1 MRGENP
7 DDGDN
12 VGAND
17 KLRWGPPIL
26 LFVLPAWTI
35 GTLPPNSVT
44 HLASLNKILHDWHV
58 LPKPLRMLDPDELTL
73 RVGAFRMGTSL
84 GYNPCTVGRPAQDI
98 FALLVRVLGARLLSI
113 LRSANITR
121 RKRGGRKDDEQS
133 RDWK

>member
-7 DDGDN
+7 NDGDN

-17 KLRWGPPIL
+17 KLRWGLPIL
-26 LFVLPAWTI
+26 LFVLLAWTI
-35 GTLPPNSVT
+35 GTLPPDYVT
-44 HLASLNKILHDWHV
+44 HLASLNKILHDWHE

-98 FALLVRVLGARLLSI
+98 FVLLVRVLGARLLSI

>member
-1 MRGENP
+1 
-7 DDGDN
+7 
-12 VGAND
+12 
-17 KLRWGPPIL
+17 
-26 LFVLPAWTI
+26 
-35 GTLPPNSVT
+35 
-44 HLASLNKILHDWHV
+44 
-58 LPKPLRMLDPDELTL
+58 MLDPDELTL

-133 RDWK
+133 HDWK